1 MNKSGLRNKLP
12 QRAFPRKCYS
22 IKKKMK
28 NKCNTLTRKP
38 KKRYFGY
45 IAKNKNFATSKTFWN
60 TVRPFITNKG
70 TISDENI
77 KIKAEENQN
86 IKIKNKNK
94 NWSPLKQIT
103 VLNTKVFL
111 LKCSTI
117 II

>member
-1 MNKSGLRNKLP
+1 MNTLP
-12 QRAFPRKCYS
+12 KIKTCQRARHPGIQS
-22 IKKKMK
+22 DI
-28 NKCNTLTRKP
+28 
-38 KKRYFGY
+38 
-45 IAKNKNFATSKTFWN
+45 I
-60 TVRPFITNKG
+60 ITNKS

-94 NWSPLKQIT
+94 NWSPLKQMT
-103 VLNTKVFL
+103 VLKTKVFL